1 MANHNKYPGIDH
13 RITRIVA
20 AEAEKIAGKLGFNKS
35 EIKDIEQDLHITVDS
50 ALSKAQD
57 IAFEKAVQQIV
68 KNRAIDIMR
77 WHQRER
83 RTARQEAFSMNSS
96 PPDSDDP
103 DDDMAQIVDLES
115 LRRNH
120 LGLPPSWEERRAETT
135 DIAEVLAS
143 LPYDLRKLADALDAS
158 NGNLIEAARHSG
170 MPHKKARLMR
180 VRLQRAIG
188 WLRTREI

>member
-1 MANHNKYPGIDH
+1 MAHHNKYSGIDP
-13 RITRIVA
+13 RITRIIA
-20 AEAEKIAGKLGFNKS
+20 KKAERIAEKLGFDKT
-35 EIKDIEQDLHITVDS
+35 EIQDFEQDLHITVDS
-50 ALSKAQD
+50 ALSKMQD
-57 IAFEKAVQQIV
+57 IVFEKAVHQIV
-68 KNRAIDIMR
+68 KNRAIDIIR

-83 RTARQEAFSMNSS
+83 RTARREAFSMNA
-96 PPDSDDP
+96 PTQDSDDL

-143 LPYDLRKLADALDAS
+143 LPDDLRKLADALDAS
-158 NGNLIEAARHSG
+158 NGNLIEAAKYSG

-188 WLRTREI
+188 WLKNRDI